1 MRAGRGRGNKFV
13 NGGTGIVAHLKLIH
27 LTKRFG
33 SVTAVDNLTLEI
45 AEGEFFALLGPSGC
59 GKTTTMRLIA
69 GLERPTAGRIE
80 VGGRDITDLPPQE
93 RNVAMVFQDYAL
105 YPHMTVLDN
114 IGYPLKVRGVPRRE
128 LVARVQEVARHLQLD
143 GLLDRRPGQLSGGQQ
158 QRAAVGRAL
167 VHRADCF
174 LFDEPLS
181 NLDAK
186 LRHEARAFLK
196 RLQREVGVTTL
207 FVTHDQSEAMALA
220 DRIGIMNAG
229 RLVQV
234 GTPVEIYRR
243 PASLFVAG
251 FIGNPPMNLVPCRV
265 DLEGEGARLRVG
277 GLVLDVAPLRDRIA
291 AAFRHN
297 EEAVL
302 GIRPEHLKLLAAPEE
317 GALAGDMYTVEP
329 LGNHIQVTVEME
341 GHLVSVVLFTD
352 EPPELP
358 TRVGLRPDVS
368 RLYLYRTSGELAV
381 WTERGASLAA
391 GKEAAR

>member
-1 MRAGRGRGNKFV
+1 M
-13 NGGTGIVAHLKLIH
+13 AHLKLSH

-33 SVTAVDNLTLEI
+33 SVTAVDDLNLEI

-69 GLERPTAGRIE
+69 GLERPTAGT
-80 VGGRDITDLPPQE
+80 VTLGGREITHLPPQE

-105 YPHMTVLDN
+105 YPHMTMLEN
-114 IGYPLKVRGVPRRE
+114 IGYPLKVRRVPRPE
-128 LVARVQEVARHLQLD
+128 IVARVEEVARHLQLE
-143 GLLDRRPGQLSGGQQ
+143 GLLERRPGQLSGGQQ

-167 VHRADCF
+167 VHRAECF

-220 DRIGIMNAG
+220 DRIGIMDAG

-234 GTPVEIYRR
+234 GRPVEIYRR
-243 PASLFVAG
+243 PENLFVAG

-265 DLEGEGARLRVG
+265 ELADGVARLRVG
-277 GLVLDVAPLRDRIA
+277 EMGLDVAPLRESIA
-291 AAFRHN
+291 GAFAHG

-302 GIRPEHLKLLAAPEE
+302 GIRPEHLELLAEPQE
-317 GALAGDMYTVEP
+317 GALAGEVYAVEP
-329 LGNHIQVTVEME
+329 LGNQVLITVQTA
-341 GHLVSVVLFTD
+341 GSLVAVLLFTD
-352 EPPELP
+352 EPPHLP
-358 TRVGLRPDVS
+358 SRVGLRPDLS
-368 RLYLYRTSGELAV
+368 RLHLYRQSGELAM
-381 WTERGASLAA
+381 WTERPALAGREVGQA
-391 GKEAAR
+391 